1 MQEYLSALGTELKG
15 RLSDEWDL
23 STIYFGGGTPS
34 RLGGTGIRQAIEL
47 IAKNSRV
54 QGDAEITIEVN
65 PDDVTP
71 ENALAWV
78 DAGVNRISLGVQ
90 SFDPAVLEWMHRT
103 HTASQ
108 SKTAVR
114 ILRESGIDNISV
126 DLIFAIPPQ
135 LGRDWERDVND
146 ILALDPSH
154 ISLYGLTAESST
166 PLGKWIE
173 RGDIEEAS
181 EERYEDDFMYAHH
194 TLTVAGFDHYEVSNY
209 ALPGARSRHNSSY
222 WKGVPYVGLGPSA
235 HGYDGRRREWNIRH
249 YVPWKDA
256 LVAGSPSIEGFE
268 ELTESNRNAERVY
281 LGLRTSDGLA
291 VTSQELAYAH
301 KWIEMGWAMKSERTL
316 VLTPL
321 GWLRLDALASALTGI
336 KDQ

>member
-1 MQEYLSALGTELKG
+1 MELKG
-15 RLSDEWDL
+15 RLSDDWNL
-23 STIYFGGGTPS
+23 STVYFGGGTPS
-34 RLGGTGIRQAIEL
+34 RLGGAGIRQAIEL
-47 IAKNSRV
+47 IAGNARV

-65 PDDVTP
+65 PDDVTV

-78 DAGVNRISLGVQ
+78 NAGVNRISLGVQ

-108 SKTAVR
+108 SKAAVR

-135 LGRDWERDVND
+135 LGRDWERDVNE

-173 RGDIEEAS
+173 RGDIEEATD
-181 EERYEDDFMYAHH
+181 ERYEEDFMHAHN
-194 TLTVAGFDHYEVSNY
+194 TLTAAGFDHYEVSNY

-256 LVAGSPSIEGFE
+256 LIAGSPSIEGFE

-301 KWIEMGWAMKSERTL
+301 KWIEMGWAVKSERTL